1 MYFTV
6 EWERVAERK
15 KCDHTDRHS
24 VGKLNSVFDCAS
36 SCVKRAQMF
45 TFGREGSS
53 QCKGGACVC
62 LCETVTVNGGKCQML
77 KAEHFN
83 LYRYKQGKFQ
93 GQLIK
98 SFLHLLKNDA
108 MNSEIFHHI

>member
-15 KCDHTDRHS
+15 KCHHTDRHS
-24 VGKLNSVFDCAS
+24 VGKLNSVVECAS

-62 LCETVTVNGGKCQML
+62 LCETATVNGGKCKML
-77 KAEHFN
+77 KAEHFD
-83 LYRYKQGKFQ
+83 LYTYKQGKCQRKF
-93 GQLIK
+93 LK

-108 MNSEIFHHI
+108 MNFEIIYYI